1 MGGFVRSSNNY
12 DHPNLQFH
20 FFPSLVLDHG
30 LRKPNCHAFQF
41 HISPNRPSSRGWI
54 KLRSSNPND
63 KPIIQFNYLETE
75 EDRKQMRDSVRIARK
90 IFSQESLKTYAG
102 TEISPVLINRMIK
115 N

>member
-20 FFPSLVLDHG
+20 FFPSLVIDHG
-30 LRKPNCHAFQF
+30 LGKPNCHAFQF
-41 HISPNRPSSRGWI
+41 HISPNRPSSRGWV

-90 IFSQESLKTYAG
+90 IFSQESLKTYAW
-102 TEISPVLINRMIK
+102 N
-115 N
+115 